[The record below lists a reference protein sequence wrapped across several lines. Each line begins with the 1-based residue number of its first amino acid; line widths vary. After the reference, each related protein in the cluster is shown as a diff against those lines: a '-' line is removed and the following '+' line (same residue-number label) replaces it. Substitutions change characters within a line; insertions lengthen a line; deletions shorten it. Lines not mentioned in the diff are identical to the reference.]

1 MDEES
6 YPALAAYLAELA
18 ATETEVHR
26 CLADVGYCDLAALRA
41 IITLTARVPDATTRV
56 VLHRVP
62 RQLRTI
68 MAIVG
73 WDQTPG
79 LVIASGPAVVRR
91 GGQARG

>member
-1 MDEES
+1 M
-6 YPALAAYLAELA
+6 
-18 ATETEVHR
+18 HR

-79 LVIASGPAVVRR
+79 VLASGPAVVRR